1 LVKFKG
7 ADPIM
12 AKDDYWIQDAI
23 KRKGALTQY
32 VYRKYGKS
40 GFTVS
45 RKTGKL
51 MIKQSVLNKLAKE
64 KGTTGRRARLAITLR
79 KLPRH

>member
-1 LVKFKG
+1 
-7 ADPIM
+7 
-12 AKDDYWIQDAI
+12 
-23 KRKGALTQY
+23 
-32 VYRKYGKS
+32 
-40 GFTVS
+40 
-45 RKTGKL
+45 